1 MAKAESIKLM
11 RLACQL
17 SGYQPEINVK
27 IMKGRKL
34 KMRK

>member
-1 MAKAESIKLM
+1 M

-34 KMRK
+34 KTEKTEEK